1 MCGIA
6 GLFLRR
12 PAERAALLARAR
24 AMGDALSHRG
34 PDGEG
39 QWADEEAGLALA
51 HRRLAIIDLSPGGAQ
66 PMRSACGRYALSYNG
81 ELYNYVALRND
92 LAAEGVVVAG
102 ASDTAVLLA
111 AIAAWGIDR
120 TLPRLDAMFAFAL
133 WDGQER
139 ALTLVRDHAGIK
151 PVAWAVTGEGVF
163 FGSELG
169 ALSAAGLSFGLD
181 AGAIA
186 AYLRL
191 GCIPAPHSVFAGVRK
206 LPPGGLV
213 RFGMDGSVTERCWFD
228 IGALARDMPVRSL
241 GAEEAAEAVDAALA
255 ASVRAQLVADVPVG
269 AFLSG
274 GVDSSSVVAAM
285 ARAAPG
291 KAHAFTIGFDD
302 RAYDESAEAAAIA
315 AHLGVRHTVLRAT
328 GAEAQALAPELP
340 RLHDEPFADSSALPT
355 LLLSRLTRQHVTVAL
370 SGDGGDELF
379 GGYRRHRLAAGLWD
393 GAARVPARRALAR
406 VVTAVPPRAWDA
418 ALGWLPGAPRRP
430 GETLHKTAAV
440 LAARDLDAA
449 YAQLVSA
456 WDQSESVSI
465 AAPPAAPPRSL
476 PAAPLARMRALDAA
490 TYMQDDVLAKVDR
503 ASMSVALEVRV
514 PMLSPDMI
522 ALAFSLPPG
531 VLVRRDGG
539 KACLRDALARHLPR
553 PLFQREKTGFSFPV
567 GAWLRG
573 PLKPWA
579 GDMLASRALTQS
591 GLVDRSVVEAAWA
604 EHQAGRRDRAPAL
617 WAVVMLAGWLEAR
630 EKKAGA

>member
-12 PAERAALLARAR
+12 PAERAALSARAR

-39 QWADEEAGLALA
+39 QWADEGAGLGLA

-66 PMRSACGRYALSYNG
+66 PMRSPCGRYAITYNG
-81 ELYNYVALRND
+81 ELYNYIALRNE
-92 LAAEGVVVAG
+92 LAAEGVAVAG

-111 AIAAWGIDR
+111 ALATWGVER

-133 WDGQER
+133 WDAEER
-139 ALTLVRDHAGIK
+139 TLTLARDHAGIK
-151 PVAWAVTGEGVF
+151 PLAWTVTEEGVF
-163 FGSELG
+163 FASELR
-169 ALSAAGLSFGLD
+169 AFTAAGLSFPLD
-181 AGAIA
+181 EAAVA

-191 GCIPAPHSVFAGVRK
+191 GCVPSPLSVFRGVRK

-213 RFGMDGSVTERCWFD
+213 RFCLDGTVTERCWFD
-228 IGALARDMPVRSL
+228 IGVLARDMPIRQV
-241 GAEEAAEAVDAALA
+241 AAAEAAERLDAMLA
-255 ASVRAQLVADVPVG
+255 DSVRAQLVADVPVG

-291 KAHAFTIGFDD
+291 AAHAFTIGFDD
-302 RAYDESAEAAAIA
+302 PAYDESGEAAAIA

-328 GAEAQALAPELP
+328 GAEAQALAPALAG
-340 RLHDEPFADSSALPT
+340 LYDEPFADSSALPT
-355 LLLSRLTRQHVTVAL
+355 LLLSRLTRGHVTVAL

-379 GGYRRHRLAAGLWD
+379 AGYRRHRLAAGLWEK
-393 GAARVPARRALAR
+393 AARVPARRGLAR
-406 VVTAVPPRAWDA
+406 LVSAMPPRAWDA
-418 ALGWLPGAPRRP
+418 ALGWVPGAPRRP

-440 LAARDLDAA
+440 LATRDLDAA
-449 YAQLVSA
+449 YERLVSA
-456 WDQSESVSI
+456 WEEGEAVSTTPP
-465 AAPPAAPPRSL
+465 PPAPRRTL
-476 PAAPLARMRALDAA
+476 PEAPLARMRALDAA
-490 TYMQDDVLAKVDR
+490 TYMQDDVLTKVDR

-514 PMLSPDMI
+514 PMLSPGLI
-522 ALAFSLPPG
+522 ALAFSLPPDL
-531 VLVRRDGG
+531 LVRRDGG
-539 KACLRDALARHLPR
+539 KAVLRDALARHLPR
-553 PLFQREKTGFSFPV
+553 SLFEREKTGFSFPV

-579 GDMLASRALTQS
+579 GDMLASRALAQS
-591 GLVDRSVVEAAWA
+591 GLVDRSVVDAAWD
-604 EHQAGRRDRAPAL
+604 EHQSGRRDRAPAL
-617 WAVVMLAGWLEAR
+617 WAVAMLAGWLEAQ
-630 EKKAGA
+630 GARGPA